1 MQVFTAEIAGQ
12 PTIVLAARDYVAALA
27 FVKNDFIRS
36 ELAGLQTPDGAPL
49 WDRNADVTIRPANA
63 DERAIWE
70 RSLVEDLAEGVHESR
85 EDAIESNG
93 FAFLVDYREPG
104 D

>member
-1 MQVFTAEIAGQ
+1 MPIFTAEIAGQ
-12 PTIVLAARDYVAALA
+12 PTIVLAARDHVNALA

-36 ELAGLQTPDGAPL
+36 ELADLQTPDGAPL
-49 WDRNADVTIRPANA
+49 WDGNTSVTVRLATT
-63 DERAIWE
+63 DERAVWE
-70 RSLVEDLAEGVHESR
+70 RNLVEDLAEGVHESR

-104 D
+104 N